1 MCNVQAKS
9 GEKIDGIETG
19 FEKHK
24 AFINNDKKKL
34 MMQKITLYKI
44 KIIENTIEGNN
55 SNNEKKAEFTQ
66 RRSTTALINTDL
78 QDTVIIVFSVSKVA
92 SVTPKILP
100 SSPLQPPAPK
110 ISPSILNL
118 LSYKVLNFNSIDSM
132 FLSVWIYG

>member
-1 MCNVQAKS
+1 
-9 GEKIDGIETG
+9 
-19 FEKHK
+19 
-24 AFINNDKKKL
+24 
-34 MMQKITLYKI
+34 MQKITLYKI

-100 SSPLQPPAPK
+100 SSPSQPPAPK

-118 LSYKVLNFNSIDSM
+118 LSYKVLNFNSIDCM
-132 FLSVWIYG
+132 FLSVWIYGWVFIHKLSGCGFESSCSHSNSIISINK